1 MHAPA
6 AFAAFQPSV
15 PPQSAFTPSV
25 ADVRTCGTSAVKY
38 YERITT
44 QYQHLRLAPFFTPSF
59 TCQTQLTPSQRQR
72 TPAAMLTSR
81 LRAMFSRKGNGPWW
95 LAVHL
100 LEKGR
105 QEGIKDVKVYNVVLK
120 VKQPPASHPVPHP
133 PPGQAS
139 CVVGH
144 GACFGGVV

>member
-133 PPGQAS
+133 PQARPRVWS
-139 CVVGH
+139 AMVL
-144 GACFGGVV
+144 ASAA